1 MVCAS
6 YSRFRSGQ
14 GGECSRKPPHRAW
27 YTEDADRTGRGLS
40 HRSPLS
46 DQYANRQ
53 QLVEF
58 LHHGNTQIR
67 QIACENLVGYS
78 STPSIFKT
86 NQLLPV
92 RDLKLLVRDYA
103 PIAQNAITILINLS
117 HDEEILNFLATD
129 DLFLEVLLKKIT
141 NPKDPHAN
149 DLASLLANLAKSD
162 SLERIFTLK
171 RAAVKDVS
179 TSIIAIDQL
188 MDCFVRG
195 AENKLNPK
203 ADYDYLSYL
212 FADLS
217 KHKVG
222 REYFLARQA
231 YDGVVPITKLT
242 VFTEHKSHI
251 RRKGVASTLKN
262 VAFEISHH
270 AMLLANDEATGADFL
285 PYILLPLAGNEE
297 LSDEDMAKMLPD
309 LQLLPPDKER
319 ESDNEII
326 ITHLETLLLLTS
338 TRDGREVMRN
348 SGVYPIVRECHL
360 HVEDENVREAAER
373 VAQVLLRD
381 EEELGGFVQSSDDR
395 EGPKE
400 EEDEDDKIVE
410 IF

>member
-1 MVCAS
+1 
-6 YSRFRSGQ
+6 
-14 GGECSRKPPHRAW
+14 
-27 YTEDADRTGRGLS
+27 
-40 HRSPLS
+40 
-46 DQYANRQ
+46 
-53 QLVEF
+53 VEF

-78 STPSIFKT
+78 STRSIFKT
-86 NQLLPV
+86 NQLRPIT
-92 RDLKLLVRDYA
+92 DLKLLVRDYG

-117 HDEEILNFLATD
+117 HDPEILDFLAKD
-129 DLFLEVLLKKIT
+129 DAFLEVLLKKT
-141 NPKDPHAN
+141 TDPKDPHAN

-162 SLERIFTLK
+162 SLERIFTMK
-171 RAAVKDVS
+171 RAAVKNVS
-179 TSIIAIDQL
+179 TSTVAIDQL

-203 ADYDYLSYL
+203 ADYDDLSYL

-217 KHKVG
+217 KHKAG
-222 REYFLARQA
+222 REYFLAKQE

-262 VAFEISHH
+262 VAFEISYHP
-270 AMLLANDEATGADFL
+270 MLLANDESTGADFL
-285 PYILLPLAGNEE
+285 PYVLLPLAGNEE

-319 ESDNEII
+319 ESDKDII
-326 ITHLETLLLLTS
+326 ITHLETLLLLTT

-381 EEELGGFVQSSDDR
+381 EDELEGGFVQGAKDG
-395 EGPKE
+395 EAVK
-400 EEDEDDKIVE
+400 EEDEDDKIIE

>member
-1 MVCAS
+1 M
-6 YSRFRSGQ
+6 
-14 GGECSRKPPHRAW
+14 
-27 YTEDADRTGRGLS
+27 TGI
-40 HRSPLS
+40 
-46 DQYANRQ
+46 Q
-53 QLVEF
+53 
-58 LHHGNTQIR
+58 
-67 QIACENLVGYS
+67 ACESLVGYS
-78 STPSIFKT
+78 STPSVFKT

-92 RDLKLLVRDYA
+92 SDLKLLVRDYR

-117 HDEEILNFLATD
+117 HDEEIREFLSKD
-129 DLFLEVLLKKIT
+129 DAFLEVLLKKIT
-141 NPKDPHAN
+141 DPNDSQAN
-149 DLASLLANLAKSD
+149 DLVALLANLAKSD
-162 SLERIFTLK
+162 SLDRIFTLK
-171 RAAVKDVS
+171 RVAVKDVS
-179 TSIIAIDQL
+179 TSTIAIDQL

-203 ADYDYLSYL
+203 ADYDYLSYV

-217 KHKVG
+217 KHKAG
-222 REYFLARQA
+222 REYFLARQE

-242 VFTEHKSHI
+242 VFTEHKSHV

-285 PYILLPLAGNEE
+285 PYVLLPLAGSEE
-297 LSDEDMAKMLPD
+297 LSDKDMAKMLPD

-319 ESDNEII
+319 DSDKEII
-326 ITHLETLLLLTS
+326 ITHLETLLLLTT

-360 HVEDENVREAAER
+360 HVDDENVREAAER

-381 EEELGGFVQSSDDR
+381 EDELGGFVQGMNDG
-395 EGPKE
+395 EGARE

>member
-1 MVCAS
+1 MQVNSPCMVH
-6 YSRFRSGQ
+6 
-14 GGECSRKPPHRAW
+14 RKCRPNWKRCVSLVYVVGH
-27 YTEDADRTGRGLS
+27 DAD
-40 HRSPLS
+40 
-46 DQYANRQ
+46 RQ

-86 NQLLPV
+86 HQLLPIT
-92 RDLKLLVRDYA
+92 DLKLLVRDYET
-103 PIAQNAITILINLS
+103 IAQNAITILINLS
-117 HDEEILNFLATD
+117 NDQEILTFLATD
-129 DLFLEVLLKKIT
+129 DAFLEVLLKKIT
-141 NPKDPHAN
+141 DPKDPHAN

-162 SLERIFTLK
+162 SLDRIFTTK

-179 TSIIAIDQL
+179 TSTVAIDQL

-217 KHKVG
+217 KHKAG
-222 REYFLARQA
+222 REYFLAKQE

-270 AMLLANDEATGADFL
+270 SMLLANDEATGADFL
-285 PYILLPLAGNEE
+285 PYVLLPLAGNEE

-309 LQLLPPDKER
+309 LQLLPPDKKR
-319 ESDNEII
+319 ESDKEII
-326 ITHLETLLLLTS
+326 ITHLETLLLLTT

-360 HVEDENVREAAER
+360 HVDNEDVRDAAER

-381 EEELGGFVQSSDDR
+381 ENELEGGFVQSANQG
-395 EGPKE
+395 EAVK